1 MEHSIRRLSCYT
13 CSGKKVR
20 ISVMPWIIDYQL
32 VLEQMR
38 EQRFKCL
45 YYNSGAF
52 GFPPDVQTQSVGWIG
67 PADGSIREVAKA
79 MTRSVAAPYEA
90 SLSALAMQAWRELL
104 PGRVWVMPKSHWAYE
119 LDYGSRDWMPPLLE
133 NVGVDPGLLFGRN
146 NAAAIEFGPGDEEG
160 FRYFIERLLQML
172 LGSDF
177 TLAFPRRNTICTV
190 HSHKQ
195 LWWTTAE
202 AAVGEGLERLLPG

>member
-1 MEHSIRRLSCYT
+1 
-13 CSGKKVR
+13 
-20 ISVMPWIIDYQL
+20 MPWIIDYQL

-67 PADGSIREVAKA
+67 PPDDSIKPAARA
-79 MTRSVAAPYEA
+79 MARPVPPPYE
-90 SLSALAMQAWRELL
+90 SNLSELAARAWRELL
-104 PGRVWVMPKSHWAYE
+104 PGRVWALPKSHWAYE
-119 LDYGSRDWMPPLLE
+119 LDFSSRDWMPALLE
-133 NVGVDPGLLFGRN
+133 NIDLDPGMLAGRN
-146 NAAAIEFGPGDEEG
+146 NAAAIEFAPHEDRR
-160 FRYFIERLLQML
+160 FQYFIERLLQML

-177 TLAFPRRNTICTV
+177 LLVFPQRGTICTI

-195 LWWTTAE
+195 LWWTTSD
-202 AAVGEGLERLLPG
+202 AVVRAGLEALTPMEQTTSDER